1 MHNRLMPELLP
12 LLAARWSPRA
22 FDPTDTIDAADL
34 GSLLEAARWAP
45 STDNSQP
52 WRFVVGR
59 RDDETHKRI
68 LVNLADGDDRW
79 AGRAAALIVAGYAT
93 DPDGGRPAG
102 GAGHATAAYDLG
114 QAVAHLTV
122 QAMTLRRYVR
132 QMTGFDRA
140 GLRTDLELPAGV
152 RPYVVV
158 AVGRLGDPLTLP
170 DDLRRREVG
179 LRRRR
184 PISELV
190 LR

>member
-1 MHNRLMPELLP
+1 MPELHP
-12 LLAARWSPRA
+12 LLADRWSPRA
-22 FDPTDTIDAADL
+22 FDPTAIVTDTELA
-34 GSLLEAARWAP
+34 SLLEAARWAP
-45 STDNSQP
+45 SADDSQP
-52 WRFVVGR
+52 WRFVTGR
-59 RDDETHKRI
+59 RDDETYKRI
-68 LVNLADGDDRW
+68 VANLTGDDQRW
-79 AGRAAALIVAGYAT
+79 AGRAAALIVAGYVT
-93 DPDGGRPAG
+93 GPDGGTRP
-102 GAGHATAAYDLG
+102 ATAAYDLG
-114 QAVAHLTV
+114 QAVAHLTI

-140 GLRTDLELPAGV
+140 GLRADLELPAWV

-170 DDLRRREVG
+170 DDLRRREIG